1 MCNLPIVQPRS
12 TMKVRDYERQE
23 DTRTPV
29 DSTRPSS
36 VSSDLSFKTPF
47 GKTVNN
53 SVTSSAKDLFKE
65 IAQSRLA
72 DDSQYENPV
81 TGIRY
86 RTPSRR

>member
-1 MCNLPIVQPRS
+1 MFDVVQPR
-12 TMKVRDYERQE
+12 TNIKERDHDRQSE
-23 DTRTPV
+23 VRTPL

-47 GKTVNN
+47 GKTVNTAI
-53 SVTSSAKDLFKE
+53 TSSAKDLFKE

-72 DDSQYENPV
+72 DDTQYENPV
-81 TGIRY
+81 TGLRY

>member
-1 MCNLPIVQPRS
+1 
-12 TMKVRDYERQE
+12 MKVPDYERQE
-23 DTRTPV
+23 DTRTPF

-36 VSSDLSFKTPF
+36 VCSDLSFKTPF
-47 GKTVNN
+47 GKT
-53 SVTSSAKDLFKE
+53 SRTSSAKDLFKE

-72 DDSQYENPV
+72 DDSQYENPL